1 MNTLQ
6 IHGQQEVEMMWRC
19 CQESIPAIQKLLEIN
34 VKEHNAA
41 SPPELLNPDVQLH
54 VSWAEGGLDDISGL

>member
-1 MNTLQ
+1 
-6 IHGQQEVEMMWRC
+6 MMRRC